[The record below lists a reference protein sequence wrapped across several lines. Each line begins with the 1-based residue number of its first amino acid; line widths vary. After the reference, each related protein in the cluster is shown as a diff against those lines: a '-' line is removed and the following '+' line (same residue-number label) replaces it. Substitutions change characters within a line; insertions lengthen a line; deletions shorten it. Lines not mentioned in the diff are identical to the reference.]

1 MALARQS
8 RLYLH
13 ILIGHWMQAF
23 LGQEIGYGPFSMR
36 LGEMIWIAFPARLEL
51 IRVAMTNDSCHA
63 NL

>member
-1 MALARQS
+1 
-8 RLYLH
+8 
-13 ILIGHWMQAF
+13 MQAF